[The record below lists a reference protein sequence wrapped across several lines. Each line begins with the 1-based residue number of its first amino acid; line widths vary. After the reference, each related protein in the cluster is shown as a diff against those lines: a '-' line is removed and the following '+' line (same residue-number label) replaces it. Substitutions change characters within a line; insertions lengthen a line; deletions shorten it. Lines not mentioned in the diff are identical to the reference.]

1 MDTQFINQ
9 LITGGGTLQVYYG
22 RFHQQNIYVYIY
34 IDFYIQPVYNGDLQK
49 QHYDKWGMAIHS
61 IGGILLFVYL
71 LRDSVVLV
79 VKQMILT
86 GTNNRNR

>member
-9 LITGGGTLQVYYG
+9 LITGGAPCRSTMGDFTN
-22 RFHQQNIYVYIY
+22 RIYVYIY
-34 IDFYIQPVYNGDLQK
+34 IDFYIQRVYNGDLQK